1 MAKTAS
7 IKTLARQFAHE
18 TMDETALPR
27 AAVNARLYEI
37 PPTLWDEIENARHRV
52 PRFAYALARVA
63 QEIARH
69 KKNIALSARAELA
82 LIQTLNAL
90 GEFPDTL
97 ALCEKTAARFEK
109 IGEAENTARVWLEAA
124 WAESQ
129 RGNLDTAREFRTRAI
144 RFARLSPHR
153 RELETYAAW
162 IRARIWIQQGAFPQA
177 HAQLLQMLSHS
188 ATAGTETLDVFW
200 RLDLGRTQARTEL
213 KAAPASLAK
222 VRAQFERMG
231 YRVERIWCDYYLAQA
246 FMDLTR
252 FALADARLQT
262 VLSFAQKNKMRFLA
276 ALCLLEQ
283 GRLAWYQQNFEKARV
298 VTLKARTLFEELGVI
313 QEVSTCDL
321 NIGYYLQELN
331 QYAQA
336 IPFFEQALRIAQATA
351 RHSKAGVCHQNLA
364 QSYTFLG
371 DYERAL
377 QHHFTARDLFTARGM
392 KLRLVECEIALGQT
406 FFQCGQFEKAAQAW
420 QRARRLAQT
429 NKIPL
434 LSAHAELWL
443 GRTALRRGQS
453 ARVRRQLTR
462 ARGQFQKLGLEISV
476 AYCERLL
483 AQTNVDA
490 RPAALQMLDASAKK
504 FARQKLFVE
513 VALCE
518 LTRADLYCAW
528 QEWNK
533 AERAYRRA
541 QKILEPAFPDHA
553 WRIAYGLGKIAR
565 ARGDETRALNEWL
578 RGCEMIA
585 TLRGEIG
592 IETWSNDL
600 FHARRKIFDA
610 ALQMAARLKRA
621 DAATRVIEIAKA
633 QSFLQQLA
641 RRELRAPHTDAL
653 QTKLVERLDALGRAA
668 MQQRKQLFFN
678 ANETASPSSQVAP
691 AARAQALKTYR
702 ATLDKFE
709 TLAERVRVARRGMQ
723 GSPTLAPFDLEKFRA
738 YANARWGQAW
748 TALDYAFA
756 NGSLYIACIEPTR
769 VTVTTTRWT
778 MADRIALEQATS
790 THPDMRELIYN
801 GTLHG
806 HPAPARPNVLAHLA
820 ARLLPETLCGVKDT
834 HRLLLSPHAQLHQLP
849 FHALPWQGA
858 PLLEKC
864 SVAYAPNLQTLV
876 ELARGQTH
884 KRARDKILVCG
895 VETFQDARPLAYTRR
910 EIAGIA
916 RTQESVT
923 DLSGTKATRE
933 NFLALNQRGALA
945 QYDILHFATHAIV
958 ETDAP
963 HTSRILLAQAALNIL
978 DITVLN
984 LDARLVT
991 LSACASATA
1000 QGGSGDEWLGLVR
1013 AFFYAG
1019 ARAIVASLWNVDDAS
1034 TTALMKLFYRNLEKR
1049 ESIAEALRHA
1059 QLALYRQGL
1068 SAYHWAPFVAHGEV

>member
-7 IKTLARQFAHE
+7 IKTLARQFAHG
-18 TMDETALPR
+18 TMDETALRR
-27 AAVNARLYEI
+27 AAVNARLCKI
-37 PPTLWDEIENARHRV
+37 PPTLWDEIEYARHRA
-52 PRFAYALARVA
+52 PRYAHALAVVA
-63 QEIARH
+63 QEIARRT
-69 KKNIALSARAELA
+69 KNPALSARAELA
-82 LIQTLNAL
+82 RIQTLNTL
-90 GEFPDTL
+90 GEFPDAL

-109 IGEAENTARVWLEAA
+109 IGDAENTARVWLEAA
-124 WAESQ
+124 LAESQ
-129 RGNLDTAREFRTRAI
+129 RGNLDAAREFRTRAI
-144 RFARLSPHR
+144 GFARSSPPR
-153 RELETYAAW
+153 REIETYAAW

-177 HAQLLQMLSHS
+177 HAQLVQMLSRT
-188 ATAGTETLDVFW
+188 ATAETETLAVFW

-213 KAAPASLAK
+213 NAAPASLAQ

-231 YRVERIWCDYYLAQA
+231 YRVERSWCDYYLAQA

-252 FALADARLQT
+252 FALADARLQA
-262 VLSFAQKNKMRFLA
+262 VLAFAQKNKMRFLA

-298 VTLKARTLFEELGVI
+298 VTLKARALFAELGVI

-364 QSYTFLG
+364 QSYTLLG

-377 QHHFTARDLFTARGM
+377 QHHFTARDIFTARGM
-392 KLRLVECEIALGQT
+392 KLRLVECEMALGQT

-420 QRARRLAQT
+420 QRARRLAQA

-443 GRTALRRGQS
+443 GRTGLRRGQS
-453 ARVRRQLTR
+453 ARVRQQLTR

-483 AQTNVDA
+483 AQTHIHA
-490 RPAALQMLDASAKK
+490 RPIALQMLDASAKK

-513 VALCE
+513 VALCD

-528 QEWNK
+528 QEWKN

-553 WRIAYGLGKIAR
+553 WRIAYGLGKLAQ
-565 ARGDETRALNEWL
+565 ARGNETGALNEWL

-610 ALQMAARLKRA
+610 ALQMAARLDRA

-633 QSFLQQLA
+633 ASFLQQLA
-641 RRELRAPHTDAL
+641 RREFRAPHTDAL
-653 QTKLVERLDALGRAA
+653 QTKLVERLDALGRAV

-678 ANETASPSSQVAP
+678 ASETSPSSQSTP
-691 AARAQALKTYR
+691 AARAQTLKSYR
-702 ATLDKFE
+702 ETLGKFE
-709 TLAERVRVARRGMQ
+709 TLAERVRVARHGMQ
-723 GSPTLAPFDLEKFRA
+723 GSPALAPFALEKFRA

-756 NGSLYIACIEPTR
+756 KESLYITCIEPTR
-769 VTVTTTRWT
+769 VTLTATRWT
-778 MADRIALEQATS
+778 TADRIALEQATS

-806 HPAPARPNVLAHLA
+806 YPAPARPNVLAHLA
-820 ARLLPETLCGVKDT
+820 ARLLPETLRAIKDT

-858 PLLEKC
+858 PLLEKY
-864 SVAYAPNLQTLV
+864 SVAYTPNLQTLV
-876 ELARGQTH
+876 ELARGQTR
-884 KRARDKILVCG
+884 KRARAKMLVCG
-895 VETFQDARPLAYTRR
+895 VETFQDAHPLAHTRR
-910 EIAGIA
+910 EIASIA
-916 RTQESVT
+916 HTHKNVDNISAS
-923 DLSGTKATRE
+923 DATRE

-963 HTSRILLAQAALNIL
+963 HTSRILLAQAALDIL
-978 DITVLN
+978 DITALN
-984 LDARLVT
+984 LNARLVT

-1019 ARAIVASLWNVDDAS
+1019 ARAVVASLWNVDDAS
-1034 TTALMKLFYRNLEKR
+1034 TTELMKLFYQNLEKR
-1049 ESIAEALRHA
+1049 ESIAEALRRA
-1059 QLALYRQGL
+1059 QLTLYRKGF